1 VLYLLAA
8 HPSLD
13 DTARQY
19 TKMAQDEL
27 ARVANITRQMLRFYR
42 DTTNRAPVNIPEL
55 LDSTVQLFA
64 RKIQDKRVKVEKR
77 YLDCPG
83 IFGFPGELRQVFSNL
98 LINALDATP
107 AGGRIVIQVSAGRQW
122 KHRGRE
128 GVRITI
134 CDNGS
139 GIEPGAMPHIFE
151 PFFTTKEQH
160 GTGLG
165 LWVSY
170 GIVQKHQGD
179 IRVRS
184 SVQPHRCGTCFSI
197 FLPAEVEDQ
206 QPSGAGD

>member
-1 VLYLLAA
+1 
-8 HPSLD
+8 
-13 DTARQY
+13 
-19 TKMAQDEL
+19 
-27 ARVANITRQMLRFYR
+27 MLRFYR

-64 RKIQDKRVKVEKR
+64 RKIQDKRIIVERR
-77 YLDCPG
+77 YHDCPG

-107 AGGRIVIQVSAGRQW
+107 AGGRITIQASHGRQW
-122 KHRGRE
+122 KRRGRP
-128 GVRITI
+128 GIRVTI
-134 CDNGS
+134 CDDGT
-139 GIEPGAMPHIFE
+139 GIKPADMPRIFE
-151 PFFTTKEQH
+151 PFFTTKEQQ

-184 SVQPHRCGTCFSI
+184 SVRPGRTGACFSV
-197 FLPAEVEDQ
+197 FLPAEAEAR
-206 QPSGAGD
+206 G